1 MMEKTAQINKVLQ
14 SYFEKNKDVDIVPA
28 KELMP
33 ELIKAGIFTK
43 DNRNGKPIRE
53 VLRNLKATNQLHLI
67 PFAHGIQKT
76 KNTSWFF
83 IPSNKPISKTSVAP
97 PIVKRA
103 TTTTKSKTTKKHR
116 DEDYIID
123 LCDAILGIKASR
135 QHRFDFLLGDLH
147 SNGVT
152 RTKLPV
158 DAYYASKNL
167 VIEFHETQHT
177 EAVSHFDKPN
187 KMIVSGVHRGEQRAQ
202 YEQLRRDLL
211 PEHGIQLVELD
222 YILFEVTSQ
231 KKLVRNKK
239 MDTEVLKAILNKV

>member
-1 MMEKTAQINKVLQ
+1 MEKIAQINKVLQ
-14 SYFEKNKDVDIVPA
+14 SYFEKNKDLDIVPA
-28 KELMP
+28 KDLMP
-33 ELIKAGIFTK
+33 EFIKASIFTK
-43 DNRNGKPIRE
+43 DYKNGLPIRK
-53 VLRNLKATNQLHLI
+53 VLRDLKATNQLHRI

-83 IPSNKPISKTSVAP
+83 IPSIKAIPKISVAP

-103 TTTTKSKTTKKHR
+103 TTTKSKTSKKHK

-123 LCDAILGIKASR
+123 LCDEILGVKASR

-147 SNGVT
+147 ANGVT

-187 KMIVSGVHRGEQRAQ
+187 KMTISGVHRGKQRAK

-222 YILFEVTSQ
+222 YSLFEVTSQ
-231 KKLVRNKK
+231 KKLVRNEKR
-239 MDTEVLKAILNKV
+239 DLEVLKAILKKI